1 MKTRLSLLAI
11 SLVASAL
18 LVASAPTAGARAP
31 VGHTSDFGEP
41 LAEWVQQHRLN
52 ATDCVVGSCYGPLVD
67 SASVEPEF
75 SFVQTF
81 RGRVVGYEEALRR
94 GTPLLA
100 AELLIAEQFPADV
113 SMPSRVTV
121 IHRDHYGH
129 SCAVLDL
136 YSRALAREFGR
147 KGPANQGDSIGVELA
162 TVGRNGSTRFDR
174 NAIDLAIVS
183 PVYLDS
189 SINC

>member
-1 MKTRLSLLAI
+1 MKTRLSLLAM
-11 SLVASAL
+11 SLLTL
-18 LVASAPTAGARAP
+18 LVASAPTAGAGAP
-31 VGHTSDFGEP
+31 VGRSSDFGAP
-41 LAEWVQQHRLN
+41 FAEWVQQHRPN

-81 RGRVVGYEEALRR
+81 RGRVVGYEEALRQ
-94 GTPLLA
+94 GTALLA

-113 SMPSRVTV
+113 SMPDRVTV

-136 YSRALAREFGR
+136 YSKALAREFGR

-162 TVGRNGSTRFDR
+162 TVGRNGSTRFVR
-174 NAIDLAIVS
+174 NAVDLAIVS